1 MAAGGG
7 SGHLGEHYWAIPYFN
22 RVKCWLGVI
31 FLTSSSSRVQVRAAV
46 QSRRLGHVFAPV
58 WRTASGALFGFR
70 AIMRFPDG
78 TGPSAAAAAARE
90 AGDLAALGE
99 LSLLSAMRVSW
110 SLAGSLLVDVWPT
123 EDFLCR
129 VPQATALRKTTD
141 VLAELAITAEVSAG
155 ALRHTATHLREQ
167 GFALAL
173 AGEDTAALCDAA
185 ETLRPEVLRL
195 QAPLREGP
203 EATAL
208 LSAARKLGALV
219 LGDGVDR
226 PGQVAELR
234 LLGCDLVEGPHLGRP
249 APAGV
254 CTPARV
260 SLSWPREASL

>member
-1 MAAGGG
+1 M
-7 SGHLGEHYWAIPYFN
+7 
-22 RVKCWLGVI
+22 I

-58 WRTASGALFGFR
+58 WRSASGALFGFR
-70 AIMRFPDG
+70 ATMRFPDG
-78 TGPSAAAAAARE
+78 TRPLAAVAAARE

-110 SLAGSLLVDVWPT
+110 NLRGSLIVDVWPA

-129 VPQATALRKTTD
+129 VPQGTALRKTAD
-141 VLAELAITAEVSAG
+141 VLAELAITPEVSAG
-155 ALRHTATHLREQ
+155 AMRQTATVLREQ

-173 AGEDTAALCDAA
+173 AGEDAAALCRAA

-195 QAPLREGP
+195 QAPLPQGP
-203 EATAL
+203 DATAL
-208 LSAARKLGALV
+208 LAAGRKLGALV

-234 LLGCDLVEGPHLGRP
+234 HLGCDLVAGPHLGRP
-249 APAGV
+249 APAGTW
-254 CTPARV
+254 TPARI